1 MEVKLNDFIRDLN
14 NMKEAIATLS
24 ASTLELEGRIRY
36 LEDYIST
43 KKRRWNSRLKLRE
56 NGGILRA
63 KEIELRA

>member
-24 ASTLELEGRIRY
+24 ASILELEGRIRY
-36 LEDYIST
+36 LEDHIST

-56 NGGILRA
+56 NDGILRA

>member
-24 ASTLELEGRIRY
+24 ASILELEGRIRY

-56 NGGILRA
+56 NDGILRA